1 MEQGAIDPNGSGSKS
16 IRVEFR
22 EAVSDDIVIV
32 THIESDELPETFE
45 QHTTLDLGVGL
56 FDVVRAEPLQ
66 RALFVRSGELK
77 LWLRRKEQAPDTSA
91 NAGNE
96 QLFAPPT
103 KQSELPSTRAV
114 ESSYGVGVGVSDSD
128 VADFEDELDEDFGEE
143 VDLLLMY
150 DEDWRQNELIAAA
163 HHARVGLEFDRIA
176 LTMPGLT
183 HARATLERPLE
194 GLALSPEQLLHAL
207 DGERFDGVALCHGE
221 HDPEREVCAG
231 FAIESAEGTIFYGR
245 LDSRGMISELGVHVW
260 EGATTLIHDLER
272 VASLLPDPGE
282 VLFVSWCSSSATPL
296 SKMSALVAKL
306 EG

>member
-1 MEQGAIDPNGSGSKS
+1 MAQGAIDPNGSGSKS

-22 EAVSDDIVIV
+22 EAISDDIVIV

-77 LWLRRKEQAPDTSA
+77 LWLKRKEQPSDADA
-91 NAGNE
+91 DVGAGNE

-103 KQSELPSTRAV
+103 KHGELPLTRAIA
-114 ESSYGVGVGVSDSD
+114 SPYQ
-128 VADFEDELDEDFGEE
+128 DEDDLSLYEE
-143 VDLLLMY
+143 DDEDAPDLLLMY
-150 DEDWRQNELIAAA
+150 DEDWRQNELIVAA

-194 GLALSPEQLLHAL
+194 GLALSTEQLLHAL

-231 FAIESAEGTIFYGR
+231 FAIESAAGTIFYGR
-245 LDSRGMISELGVHVW
+245 VDSRGLICELGVHVW

-272 VASLLPDPGE
+272 VAALLADPAD

-296 SKMSALVAKL
+296 SQMSALVARL